1 VPESAA
7 RSAAGGDQSAGFCLD
22 SWVRAVVQRVSR
34 ASVSVAGEVVGR
46 IESEGLMVLV
56 GVTHT
61 DTAELAATLA
71 GKIWQLRILEGE
83 TSCADTGAP
92 LLVISQFTLY
102 ADTRKGRRPSW
113 SKAAPGPISEPL
125 VESFVGA
132 LRELGAT
139 VQTGRF
145 GALMEVDLINHGPM
159 TLVLDCD

>member
-1 VPESAA
+1 V
-7 RSAAGGDQSAGFCLD
+7 
-22 SWVRAVVQRVSR
+22 
-34 ASVSVAGEVVGR
+34 
-46 IESEGLMVLV
+46 
-56 GVTHT
+56 
-61 DTAELAATLA
+61 AATLA

-83 TSCADTGAP
+83 TSCAETGAP

-125 VESFVGA
+125 VESFVSA
-132 LRELGAT
+132 LRKLGAT